1 MKAFSVP
8 NADRWRPSSFRAELR
23 FNVEPKQAG
32 PTHENNHRHRGLRR
46 RIAAAGL
53 GLAAT
58 APADP
63 LTGNAADVVKML
75 QDQGYDV
82 QFNMPSE
89 MALSRCTISGVHGL
103 TVMMTTDGDLMV
115 MMAPKSSV
123 GSVYVDLSCP
133 PSNN

>member
-1 MKAFSVP
+1 MKTITATAVF
-8 NADRWRPSSFRAELR
+8 
-23 FNVEPKQAG
+23 AG
-32 PTHENNHRHRGLRR
+32 VF
-46 RIAAAGL
+46 AAAAL

-63 LTGNAADVVKML
+63 VTGNAADVVKML

-89 MALSRCTISGVHGL
+89 MALSRCTVSGVHGL
-103 TVMMTTDGDLMV
+103 TVTMTSDGDLMV
-115 MMAPKSSV
+115 MMAPQSSV